1 MASLKLNDIF
11 FKTIIDYNLN
21 INPIFLNK
29 DLDINLNKILKNK
42 IEGKCI
48 NEGYVLKDSVN
59 IMDRSIGLLNNNQ
72 FDGHIT
78 FKLKVG
84 LKVCNIPNETVI
96 ECIVKKKNKLGIL
109 AELGPL
115 LIIVPIELHKNKSYF
130 KEININDKINVFV
143 VGKTFKLNS
152 KNISIYGKLNSEV
165 NKKIKISKNSNEI
178 ENDTFNKI
186 IIDSNEEIIDDENDD
201 DIEISDDDNTIDID
215 EEIEISD
222 NENNDLS
229 DFEDLQNDD
238 DDDDIEDLEDNDEE
252 IELSDDDDLEEN
264 EY

>member
-1 MASLKLNDIF
+1 MVSLKLNDIF
-11 FKTIIDYNLN
+11 FKTIINYKLN
-21 INPIFLNK
+21 INPVFLNN
-29 DLDINLNKILKNK
+29 DLDNNLKKIIVNK

-59 IMDRSIGLLNNNQ
+59 ILDRSIGLLNNNQ

-78 FKLKVG
+78 FNLKVG
-84 LKVCNIPNETVI
+84 LKICNIPNETVL

-115 LIIVPIELHKNKSYF
+115 LIIVPIELHSNKNIF
-130 KEININDKINVFV
+130 KQININDKIDVYV

-165 NKKIKISKNSNEI
+165 NKKIKINKSSNNI

-186 IIDSNEEIIDDENDD
+186 IVNSNEEIIDEDEDENDENS
-201 DIEISDDDNTIDID
+201 ILSDDDNTIDID
-215 EEIEISD
+215 EEIELSDDD
-222 NENNDLS
+222 NEMSEFDDLEN
-229 DFEDLQNDD
+229 EDDE
-238 DDDDIEDLEDNDEE
+238 DIEDLDDDEE
-252 IELSDDDDLEEN
+252 IELSDDEDIEEN